1 MTALQREAG
10 PGNRA
15 VEIGTALAFGAA
27 GAAAM
32 WDSLRIG
39 TGWGVDGP
47 QSGTFPFWIGLCL
60 VAASLGTMVQVL
72 RARGDLGCFAS
83 WRQLRL
89 VASVLVPNIVYVAA
103 IPFAGIYL
111 ASAVMVAWFMRR
123 LGGFGWARSVA
134 AGLATALATFV
145 IFEIWFLVALPKGPL
160 ETALGY

>member
-1 MTALQREAG
+1 VSMPPGDAG

-15 VEIGTALAFGAA
+15 VEIGTALAFGVA
-27 GAAAM
+27 GAAAI

-60 VAASLGTMVQVL
+60 VAASAGTMVQML
-72 RARGDLGCFAS
+72 RAREDLGVFAS
-83 WRQLRL
+83 WGQLRL
-89 VASVLVPNIVYVAA
+89 VASVLVPNILYVAA
-103 IPFAGIYL
+103 IPFAGIYV
-111 ASAVMVAWFMRR
+111 ASAAMVAWFMRR